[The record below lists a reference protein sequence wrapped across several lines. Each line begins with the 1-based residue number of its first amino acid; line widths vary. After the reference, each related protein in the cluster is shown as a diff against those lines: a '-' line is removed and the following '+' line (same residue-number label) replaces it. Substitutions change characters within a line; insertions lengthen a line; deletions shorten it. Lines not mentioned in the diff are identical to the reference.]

1 MTETTEL
8 PDYLTEGD
16 LDSVIRRGLLEDVGP
31 GDVTTRATIPE
42 GTSADAVFLAKADGT
57 LAGLHVVERVFA
69 ALPGPTSL
77 VWDAADG
84 DRVERGQVFG
94 RLNGNARSIL
104 EGERLALNLLQRMSG
119 IATATRAMV
128 DAAAGGARILDTRK
142 TAPGLR
148 GLDKWA
154 VILGGGTN
162 HRVGLYDMILIK
174 DNHIAA
180 CGGITGAIQAAQRY
194 RANHGRD
201 DLEIEIEVRTSEEL
215 DELLSVGGV
224 DRVLLDNMVSVSSAG
239 VDTSRLREAAARIGG
254 RFKTEASGNVTMETV
269 GAIARTG
276 VDYISSGALTHSVR
290 ALDISLKVTLSA

>member
-8 PDYLTEGD
+8 PHYLTEGD
-16 LDSVIRRGLLEDVGP
+16 IDAVIRRGLLEDVGP
-31 GDVTTRATIPE
+31 GDVTTLATIPE
-42 GTSADAVFLAKADGT
+42 GTSADAVFLAKATGT
-57 LAGLHVVERVFA
+57 VAGLFVVERVFA

-77 VWDAADG
+77 EWDIADG
-84 DRVERGQVFG
+84 DRVENGQVFG

-148 GLDKWA
+148 GLDKWS
-154 VILGGGTN
+154 VVLGGGTN
-162 HRVGLYDMILIK
+162 HRVGLHDMILIK

-180 CGGITGAIQAAQRY
+180 CGGITGAIQAAHRY
-194 RANHGRD
+194 RANHRRD
-201 DLEIEIEVRTSEEL
+201 DLEIEIEVRSTAEL
-215 DELLSVGGV
+215 DDLLVVGGV
-224 DRVLLDNMVSVSSAG
+224 DRVLLDNMVSVSPAG
-239 VDTSRLREAAARIGG
+239 VDTTRLEAAATRIGG
-254 RFKTEASGNVTMETV
+254 RFQTEASGNVTLETV